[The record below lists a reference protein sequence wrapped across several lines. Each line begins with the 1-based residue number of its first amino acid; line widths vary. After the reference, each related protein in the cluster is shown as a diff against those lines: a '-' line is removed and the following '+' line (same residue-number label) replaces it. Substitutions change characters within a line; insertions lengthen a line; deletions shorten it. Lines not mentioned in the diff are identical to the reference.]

1 MNTTTRTTT
10 NRTSKVRKAFL
21 LVVVAAGVVLSS
33 TACNAGRLTNYLPR
47 TKAPAPAVRL
57 ETLPAERDLV
67 TGLVNVSR
75 VQAGLRPVRQNA
87 TLDAKADAWAKGM
100 RDRCQISHSH
110 LADGAPS
117 NWRKLGEN
125 VGTGNTVAEVH
136 TAYMNSPHH
145 RDNVLDPA
153 FTEIGTASVWGTC
166 GGFHRVFTVH
176 VFMAS

>member
-1 MNTTTRTTT
+1 MNTTTKT
-10 NRTSKVRKAFL
+10 NRTTRTNKVRSAALAL
-21 LVVVAAGVVLSS
+21 LLAVVVAPAL

-47 TKAPAPAVRL
+47 TTAPAVRL

-100 RDRCQISHSH
+100 RDRCQISHSR

-125 VGTGNTVAEVH
+125 VGTGNNVAEVH
-136 TAYMNSPHH
+136 TAYMASPGH
-145 RDNVLDPA
+145 RANVLDPA

-166 GGFHRVFTVH
+166 NGFHRVFTVH

>member
-1 MNTTTRTTT
+1 MNTTTR
-10 NRTSKVRKAFL
+10 NNKIRTAGLVL
-21 LVVVAAGVVLSS
+21 LLAVVVAPTL

-47 TKAPAPAVRL
+47 TTAPAPAVRL

-125 VGTGNTVAEVH
+125 VGTGNNVAEVH
-136 TAYMNSPHH
+136 TAYMASPGH
-145 RDNVLDPA
+145 RANVLDPA

>member
-1 MNTTTRTTT
+1 MNTTTRT
-10 NRTSKVRKAFL
+10 NRTNKVRKALL
-21 LVVVAAGVVLSS
+21 LVVVATGVVLSS
-33 TACNAGRLTNYLPR
+33 TACNAGRLTNYVPR
-47 TKAPAPAVRL
+47 TAPAVRL
-57 ETLPAERDLV
+57 ETLPAERDQV

-100 RDRCQISHSH
+100 RDRCQISHSR

-125 VGTGNTVAEVH
+125 VGTGNHVAEVH
-136 TAYMNSPHH
+136 NAYMASPGH
-145 RDNVLDPA
+145 RANVLDPT
-153 FTEIGTASVWGTC
+153 FTEIGTASVWGNC
-166 GGFHRVFTVH
+166 GGFRRVFTVH